1 MKKHNI
7 SQVKDE
13 AKWMLKYAKHY
24 WGAILLYCVLGVLA
38 TVMGLAGSV
47 MSKYLIDIV
56 TGYDTKAIGW
66 VVFPDDC
73 HGIGN
78 IVLNA

>member
-24 WGAILLYCVLGVLA
+24 WGAILLYCVRCFGNC
-38 TVMGLAGSV
+38 
-47 MSKYLIDIV
+47 Y
-56 TGYDTKAIGW
+56 
-66 VVFPDDC
+66 
-73 HGIGN
+73 GISRKCN
-78 IVLNA
+78 E